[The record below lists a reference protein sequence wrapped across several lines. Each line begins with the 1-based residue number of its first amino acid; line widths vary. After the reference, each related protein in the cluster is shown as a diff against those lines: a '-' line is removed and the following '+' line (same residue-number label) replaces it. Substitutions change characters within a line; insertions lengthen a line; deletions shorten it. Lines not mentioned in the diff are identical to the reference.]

1 MSAPLRVALIASNR
15 FPLRQPFA
23 GGLEA
28 HVWHLARALVERG
41 HEVSLFA
48 GSGSDLSLDCAE
60 LTVRELTLSAAA
72 QADPSAP
79 PMAFMADHHAY
90 LNLMMHLADPH
101 SGFDIVHNHS
111 LHHLPVAMAPMLA
124 TPMITTLH
132 TPPTPWLES
141 ALDVTGN
148 TGTRFAAVS
157 EHTADAW
164 RHVAPDVTVVP
175 NGVDFRRWP
184 LGPGGD
190 NLVWFGRI
198 TAEKGPHMAIA
209 AARRAGLPLVLAG
222 PVSDAAYFERAIA
235 PSLGEHVRYA
245 GHLNQDELSRL
256 LGRSAVALITPMWDE
271 PYGLVVAEAMSCGTP
286 VVAFACGGI
295 PEIVSPQSGRLVPP
309 NDVDAMVDEIAAARS
324 LPRIGIHRH
333 AVGCC
338 SAEAMVTAYLDLYRT
353 TIDDRNEKTHDR
365 LLRPPPRLRSP
376 QSGHQHLRSTSPS
389 GGCVD
394 VAGHPETASV
404 RHRPRASA

>member
-1 MSAPLRVALIASNR
+1 MSAPLSVVLIASNR

-28 HVWHLARALVERG
+28 HVWHLARALTERG
-41 HEVSLFA
+41 HKVSLFA
-48 GSGSDLSLDCAE
+48 GSGSDLSPDHSQ

-72 QADPSAP
+72 QADPSASP
-79 PMAFMADHHAY
+79 KAFLTDHHAY
-90 LNLMMHLADPH
+90 LNLMMQLAH
-101 SGFDIVHNHS
+101 SDSGYDIVHNHS
-111 LHHLPVAMAPMLA
+111 LHHLPVAMAPLLA

-141 ALDVTGN
+141 ARDLTGSS
-148 TGTRFAAVS
+148 GTRFAAVS
-157 EHTADAW
+157 RHTADAW

-198 TAEKGPHMAIA
+198 TAEKAPHLAIA
-209 AARRAGLPLVLAG
+209 AARRADMPLVLAG
-222 PVSDAAYFERAIA
+222 PISDEDYFKHSVA
-235 PSLGEHVRYA
+235 PLLGERVRYA
-245 GHLNQDELSRL
+245 GHLDQDALGRL
-256 LGRSAVALITPMWDE
+256 VGRSAAALATPVWHE

-295 PEIVSPQSGRLVPP
+295 PEIVSPLSGRLVPP
-309 NDVDAMVDEIAAARS
+309 NDVQALAAEIPAALALARKDV
-324 LPRIGIHRH
+324 HRH
-333 AVGCC
+333 AVARC

-353 TIDDRNEKTHDR
+353 TIDDRNEKSHDW
-365 LLRPPPRLRSP
+365 LLHSPSRLRSP
-376 QSGHQHLRSTSPS
+376 QPSRQHLRTSPPTGS
-389 GGCVD
+389 CVD
-394 VAGHPETASV
+394 VAGHP
-404 RHRPRASA
+404 